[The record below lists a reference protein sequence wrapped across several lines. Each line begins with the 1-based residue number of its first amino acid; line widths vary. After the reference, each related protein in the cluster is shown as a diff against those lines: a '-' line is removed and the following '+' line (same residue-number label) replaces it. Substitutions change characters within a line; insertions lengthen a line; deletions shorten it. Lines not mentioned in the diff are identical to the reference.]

1 VTTVAS
7 GLPPGERI
15 RLYRRRAGLTQEQCA
30 QLKGCT
36 VSAWRKW
43 ESGERQVA
51 AFSDWI
57 EIARI
62 LRVRDLYKLTGLPV
76 GELPEEPVEHGTVP
90 AIRAAMVSF
99 DPRLSGEP
107 DVARLDA
114 AVETA
119 WDIWQERRPFAQVGT
134 MLHELITEVRASIPL
149 VTEGP
154 DRDVLLRTASMLYF
168 LTRAFTTRVG
178 AHDVSLLAA
187 DRAMAAAIKADD
199 LDYRAAAAWNV
210 GMILAEQGHTE
221 VVLKLAGDA
230 AADLEPKLSDE
241 CPQRMSIFGALH
253 LLRAMQFARLGDE
266 PAAVGALD
274 LAESVAE
281 KLGDRNDFRT
291 VFGPTNVGIYRVWLA
306 VELSRP
312 GEAIRI
318 AQRYDVTTL
327 PSVERRFSYY
337 VELARAYSLRS
348 EDVAAVHMLLRAEQE
363 SAEELCFNVEVRAMV
378 RELLRRESSLIRAE
392 LRPLAD
398 RIGILR

>member
-1 VTTVAS
+1 MVVDP
-7 GLPPGERI
+7 GLPPGGRI
-15 RLYRRRAGLTQEQCA
+15 RLYRRRVGLTQEQCA

-76 GELPEEPVEHGTVP
+76 GELPEEPSEHDTVP

-99 DPRLSGEP
+99 DPKLTEEP
-107 DVARLDA
+107 DVKRLDA

-119 WDIWQERRPFAQVGT
+119 WDIWQERRPFTQIGT
-134 MLHELITEVRASIPL
+134 LLPALITEVRATIP
-149 VTEGP
+149 VVDGP
-154 DRDVLLRTASMLYF
+154 ERDSLLRTASTLYF
-168 LTRAFTTRVG
+168 LTRAFTKRVG

-199 LDYRAAAAWNV
+199 LDYRAASAWNV

-221 VVLKLAGDA
+221 VVAELAHDA
-230 AADLEPKLSDE
+230 VVELEPRLADGPPE
-241 CPQRMSIFGALH
+241 RMSIFGALH
-253 LLRAMQFARLGDE
+253 LLRAVQFARLGDE
-266 PAAVGALD
+266 HGVVRAV
-274 LAESVAE
+274 EVAE
-281 KLGDRNDFRT
+281 RVAGKLGDRNDFRT
-291 VFGPTNVGIYRVWLA
+291 VFGPTNVGIHRVWLA
-306 VELSRP
+306 VELSKP
-312 GEAIRI
+312 GEAIRT
-318 AQRYDVTTL
+318 AQRYDVTTV

-337 VELARAYSLRS
+337 VELARAYSIRT
-348 EDVAAVHMLLRAEQE
+348 EDVAAVHMLLRAEHE
-363 SAEELCFNVEVRAMV
+363 SAEELRYNVEVRAMV
-378 RELLRRESSLIRAE
+378 RELLRRENSLTRTE

-398 RIGILR
+398 RIGVLH

>member
-1 VTTVAS
+1 VEP

-15 RLYRRRAGLTQEQCA
+15 RLYRRRIGLTQEQCA

-76 GELPEEPVEHGTVP
+76 GELPEEPTEHDTVP

-99 DPRLSGEP
+99 DPKLTEPP
-107 DVARLDA
+107 DVARLDK

-119 WDIWQERRPFAQVGT
+119 WDIWQERRPFTQIG
-134 MLHELITEVRASIPL
+134 MLLPSLITEVRATIPL
-149 VTEGP
+149 IDGP
-154 DRDVLLRTASMLYF
+154 DRDSLLRTASMMYF
-168 LTRAFTTRVG
+168 LTREFTTRVG
-178 AHDVSLLAA
+178 AQDVSLLAA

-199 LDYRAAAAWNV
+199 LDYRAASAWHV

-221 VVLKLAGDA
+221 VVAELATDA
-230 AADLEPKLSDE
+230 IAELEPTLPSAA
-241 CPQRMSIFGALH
+241 PARMSIFGALH
-253 LLRAMQFARLGDE
+253 LLRAVQFARLGDE
-266 PAAVGALD
+266 HGVAQALD
-274 LAESVAE
+274 VADRVAA

-306 VELSRP
+306 VELSKP
-312 GEAIRI
+312 GEAIRV
-318 AQRYDVTTL
+318 AQQYDVTQL

-337 VELARAYSLRS
+337 VELARAYSIRG
-348 EDVAAVHMLLRAEQE
+348 EDVAAVHMLLRAELE
-363 SAEELCFNVEVRAMV
+363 SAEELRFNVDVRAMV
-378 RELLRRESSLIRAE
+378 RELLRRENALTRAD
-392 LRPLAD
+392 LHPFAD
-398 RIGILR
+398 RIGVLAR

>member
-1 VTTVAS
+1 MVLVEP

-15 RLYRRRAGLTQEQCA
+15 RLYRRRIGLTQEQCA

-57 EIARI
+57 ELARI

-76 GELPEEPVEHGTVP
+76 GELPEEPTEHTTVP

-99 DPRLSGEP
+99 DPKLAGEP
-107 DVARLDA
+107 DVKHLDD

-119 WDIWQERRPFAQVGT
+119 WDIWQERRPFTQIGS
-134 MLHELITEVRASIPL
+134 MLPGLITEVRATIP
-149 VTEGP
+149 VVDGP
-154 DRDVLLRTASMLYF
+154 ERDSLLRTASMLYF
-168 LTRAFTTRVG
+168 LTRAFTKRVG

-199 LDYRAAAAWNV
+199 LDYRAASAWNL

-221 VVLKLAGDA
+221 VVLELASAAVAELEPSLPDA
-230 AADLEPKLSDE
+230 APA
-241 CPQRMSIFGALH
+241 RVSIVGALH

-266 PAAVGALD
+266 HGVANALAVADRIAAK
-274 LAESVAE
+274 S
-281 KLGDRNDFRT
+281 GDRNDFRT
-291 VFGPTNVGIYRVWLA
+291 VFGPTNVGVHRVSLA
-306 VELSRP
+306 VELSKP
-312 GEAIRI
+312 GEAIRA
-318 AQRYDVTTL
+318 AQNCDVTRL

-337 VELARAYSLRS
+337 VELARAYSIRA
-348 EDVAAVHMLLRAEQE
+348 EDVAAVHMLLRAERE
-363 SAEELCFNVEVRAMV
+363 SAEELRFNVEVRAIV
-378 RELLRRESSLIRAE
+378 RELLRRENALTRTE

-398 RIGILR
+398 RAGVLT